1 MNSEARTIER
11 DLELRHLPKQ
21 IVSKLGNILQV
32 DHSWKDVMCL
42 IPDNPWVPGQD
53 LPSGNFSQ
61 KYSSEQISLVA
72 DECVRS
78 GRTGFEV
85 LIEEWGTSGFIRPK
99 VMDLIKLLKQ
109 AGLERAADY
118 LEKTSVDKLTA
129 TFSRAFKIN
138 TDTQTRSNAVGFEQD
153 SRETLSNAVGFEQDS
168 REILSN
174 DTFETLKET
183 NIPFIP
189 FDLILD
195 CIKNGCKIGEGAFG
209 FVFKSH
215 LLIEEEKKTV
225 AIKMLSENEAI
236 SRDLKKEDLFKN
248 EVEIL
253 SKCNHKNIIKLEGYS
268 FRNTELGLIYSYMKN
283 GSLYDRLSCIYKFY
297 HKNVLFEIIIINI
310 IIGNNFK
317 SIRNDTPPLSWKQR
331 LDIGKGA
338 AEGIVYLH
346 TNFNPPLVHR
356 DIKSPNILLD
366 ENFTPKLGDFGIVR
380 LGSYGKHTSTSIRTT
395 AVGTQMYMAPEAFRG
410 DVSVMLELL
419 TGLQY
424 YDETRENWDILSYV
438 QEWEGDE
445 VELLDT
451 KAGDWDIEIGRKLF
465 EYTETCTREKRE
477 RPDMVNALNMLNS
490 IIDNR

>member
-1 MNSEARTIER
+1 MCERVSELKEMNSEARTIER

-153 SRETLSNAVGFEQDS
+153 SRETLSN
-168 REILSN
+168 

-283 GSLYDRLSCIYKFY
+283 GSLYDRLSCI
-297 HKNVLFEIIIINI
+297 
-310 IIGNNFK
+310 
-317 SIRNDTPPLSWKQR
+317 NDTPPLSWKQR

-410 DVSVMLELL
+410 DVSVKMDTFSFAIVMLELL